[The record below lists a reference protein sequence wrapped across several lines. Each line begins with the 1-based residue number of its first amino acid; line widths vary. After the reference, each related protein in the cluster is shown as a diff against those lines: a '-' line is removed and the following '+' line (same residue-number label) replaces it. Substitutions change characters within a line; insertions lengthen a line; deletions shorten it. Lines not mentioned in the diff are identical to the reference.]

1 MTGPYDR
8 IVSVGMFE
16 HVGRPNFQA
25 YFDKV
30 SDLLTDDGVA
40 LIHTIGRSKP
50 GVTNAWMGKY
60 IFPGAYAPALSEVA
74 PAVERA
80 QLFVTDIEFLRLH
93 YAETLRCWVER
104 FAAHR
109 AEIAQMYDERF
120 CRMFE
125 FYLGTTEMSFR
136 HRRHMVFQLQLSK
149 RMDAVPIT
157 RDYIGDAERALAA
170 PTSRVA

>member
-1 MTGPYDR
+1 MRLWATAR
-8 IVSVGMFE
+8 STLTFM
-16 HVGRPNFQA
+16 QA
-25 YFDKV
+25 CII
-30 SDLLTDDGVA
+30 S
-40 LIHTIGRSKP
+40 R
-50 GVTNAWMGKY
+50 GKL
-60 IFPGAYAPALSEVA
+60 APT
-74 PAVERA
+74 VERA

-157 RDYIGDAERALAA
+157 RDYIEGLIAQVLAEADRRDGDRFDDAAEIFREVALGPDFPAFLTLPA
-170 PTSRVA
+170 YARHLVETD